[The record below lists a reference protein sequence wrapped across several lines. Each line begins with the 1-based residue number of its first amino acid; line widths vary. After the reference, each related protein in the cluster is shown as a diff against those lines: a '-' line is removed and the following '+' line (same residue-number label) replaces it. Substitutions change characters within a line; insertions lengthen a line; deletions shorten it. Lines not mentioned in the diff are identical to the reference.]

1 MKDEAAAAKA
11 AQLSDS
17 GTSTGS
23 DTYEIVKTA
32 GTCYGML
39 QVCSIVDNVV
49 CCKYVLQYGAC

>member
-1 MKDEAAAAKA
+1 MKDEAAAVKA

-32 GTCYGML
+32 GTCNAYL
-39 QVCSIVDNVV
+39 LPIV
-49 CCKYVLQYGAC
+49 KYLCV